1 MALRRM
7 VLRDFVIVHELEL
20 ELQGGYTALTGET
33 GAGKSIL
40 IDALQLVT
48 GARAEVG
55 LIREGAQRTEI
66 SAEFDNTPLLDALLA
81 EHGFAADDALLL
93 RRSVD
98 QGGKSRAWVN
108 GSPATAQQLRA
119 VGELLLDIHGQHAWQ
134 SLTRAAA
141 VRELLDA
148 YARVSTVALSG
159 HWQRWQEARRQ
170 HAEALAAQS
179 NLQDRRDKLLWQIG
193 EVDKLQPQ
201 PDEWD
206 SLNTEHARLSNGQA
220 LLDAAQ
226 GALDALDGDD
236 GGALRRLAAACAAVE
251 PQQDIESRFAEPV
264 QMLNA
269 ALAQTEETV
278 RSLRAYLRH
287 VDLDPARLQELDT
300 RMALWVSLARR
311 YKQTPAQ
318 LCATWQQWKQELAQ
332 LDAASDLDALQ
343 AQVDAAAAA
352 YETEARKVSKA
363 RAKAAPLLAQS
374 ITSAM
379 QELGMRG
386 GQFVVALERAAQPME
401 SGWEEVQFLVAG
413 HAGSTPRPVGKV
425 ASGGELSRIAL
436 AIAVSTST
444 LGSAPTLVFDEVDS
458 GIGGAVAHTVGRLMQ
473 TLGGDRQVLAVT
485 HLPQVA
491 ACANQ
496 HLVVAKSTHGN
507 QVHSSVTPVEDDA
520 RVQEIARMLGGE
532 TLTPTTLAHAR
543 EMLRGTATEQ

>member
-81 EHGFAADDALLL
+81 EQGFAADDALLL

-98 QGGKSRAWVN
+98 QAGKSRAWVN

-148 YARVSTVALSG
+148 YARVSTAALSG

-496 HLVVAKSTHGN
+496 HLVVAKNTHGN
-507 QVHSSVTPVEDDA
+507 LVHSSVTPVEDDA

>member
-81 EHGFAADDALLL
+81 EQGFAADDALLL

-98 QGGKSRAWVN
+98 QAGKSRAWVN

-148 YARVSTVALSG
+148 YARVSTAALSG

-251 PQQDIESRFAEPV
+251 PQQDVESRFAEPV

-318 LCATWQQWKQELAQ
+318 LCATWQQWKHELAQ

-343 AQVDAAAAA
+343 AQIDAAAAA
-352 YETEARKVSKA
+352 YEAEARKVSKA
-363 RAKAAPLLAQS
+363 RSKAAPLLAQS
-374 ITSAM
+374 ITNAM

-496 HLVVAKSTHGN
+496 HLVVAKSTHRN

>member
-81 EHGFAADDALLL
+81 EQGFAADDALLL

-98 QGGKSRAWVN
+98 QAGKSRAWVN

-148 YARVSTVALSG
+148 YARVSTAALSG

-170 HAEALAAQS
+170 HSEALAAQS

-251 PQQDIESRFAEPV
+251 PQQDI
-264 QMLNA
+264 
-269 ALAQTEETV
+269 
-278 RSLRAYLRH
+278 
-287 VDLDPARLQELDT
+287 
-300 RMALWVSLARR
+300 
-311 YKQTPAQ
+311 
-318 LCATWQQWKQELAQ
+318 
-332 LDAASDLDALQ
+332 
-343 AQVDAAAAA
+343 
-352 YETEARKVSKA
+352 
-363 RAKAAPLLAQS
+363 
-374 ITSAM
+374 
-379 QELGMRG
+379 
-386 GQFVVALERAAQPME
+386 
-401 SGWEEVQFLVAG
+401 
-413 HAGSTPRPVGKV
+413 
-425 ASGGELSRIAL
+425 
-436 AIAVSTST
+436 
-444 LGSAPTLVFDEVDS
+444 
-458 GIGGAVAHTVGRLMQ
+458 
-473 TLGGDRQVLAVT
+473 
-485 HLPQVA
+485 
-491 ACANQ
+491 
-496 HLVVAKSTHGN
+496 
-507 QVHSSVTPVEDDA
+507 
-520 RVQEIARMLGGE
+520 
-532 TLTPTTLAHAR
+532 
-543 EMLRGTATEQ
+543 

>member
-7 VLRDFVIVHELEL
+7 VLRDFVIVQELEL
-20 ELQGGYTALTGET
+20 ELHSGYTALTGET

-48 GARAEVG
+48 GARADVG
-55 LIREGAQRTEI
+55 LIREGAQRTEV
-66 SAEFDNTPLLDALLA
+66 SAEFENTAAVNALLA
-81 EHGFAADDALLL
+81 EQGFAADDSLLL

-98 QGGKSRAWVN
+98 LTGKSRAWVN

-141 VRELLDA
+141 VRALLDA
-148 YARVSTVALSG
+148 YAQISTTPLSR
-159 HWQRWQEARRQ
+159 HWHTWQAARNQ
-170 HAEALAAQS
+170 HADALAAQS
-179 NLQDRRDKLLWQIG
+179 NLQDQRDKLLWQIS

-201 PDEWD
+201 ADEWD
-206 SLNTEHARLSNGQA
+206 DLNTEHGRLSNGQA

-226 GALDALDGDD
+226 SALDALDGDEGGD
-236 GGALRRLAAACAAVE
+236 GGALGRLNTACAAVE
-251 PQQDIESRFAEPV
+251 PQQGIESRFAEPA

-269 ALAQTEETV
+269 ALAQTEEAV
-278 RSLRAYLRH
+278 RTLRAYLRR

-318 LCATWQQWKQELAQ
+318 LFATWQQWKQQLAQ
-332 LDAASDLDALQ
+332 LEAASDLDALQ
-343 AQVDAAAAA
+343 ATVDAAGAAFEA
-352 YETEARKVSKA
+352 EARKVSKA
-363 RAKAAPLLAQS
+363 RAKAAPLLAQA

-379 QELGMRG
+379 QDLGMGG
-386 GQFVVALERAAQPME
+386 GQFVVALERAAQAME

-413 HAGSTPRPVGKV
+413 HAGSTPRAVGKV

-436 AIAVSTST
+436 AIAVTTSQ

-473 TLGGDRQVLAVT
+473 KLGADRQVLAVT

-496 HLVVAKSTHGN
+496 HLVVAKNTDGQHA
-507 QVHSSVTPVEDDA
+507 HSSVTPVEDDA

-532 TLTPTTLAHAR
+532 KQTPTTLAHAR
-543 EMLRGTATEQ
+543 EMLRGTA

>member
-81 EHGFAADDALLL
+81 EQGFAADDALLL

-98 QGGKSRAWVN
+98 QAGKSRAWVN

-148 YARVSTVALSG
+148 YARVSTAALSG

-170 HAEALAAQS
+170 QAEALAAQS

-363 RAKAAPLLAQS
+363 RSKAAPLLAQS

>member
-98 QGGKSRAWVN
+98 QAGKSRAWVN

-148 YARVSTVALSG
+148 YARVSTAALSG

-343 AQVDAAAAA
+343 AQVDVAAAA

>member
-7 VLRDFVIVHELEL
+7 VLRDFVIVQELEL
-20 ELQGGYTALTGET
+20 ELHSGYTALTGET

-48 GARAEVG
+48 GARADVG
-55 LIREGAQRTEI
+55 LIREGAQRTEV
-66 SAEFDNTPLLDALLA
+66 SAEFENTAAVDALLA
-81 EHGFAADDALLL
+81 EQGFAADDSLLL

-98 QGGKSRAWVN
+98 LAGKSRAWVN

-141 VRELLDA
+141 VRALLDA
-148 YARVSTVALSG
+148 YAQVSTTTLSR
-159 HWQRWQEARRQ
+159 HWHIWQAARSA
-170 HAEALAAQS
+170 HAGALAAQS
-179 NLQDRRDKLLWQIG
+179 NLQDQRDKLQWQIS

-201 PDEWD
+201 ADEWD
-206 SLNTEHARLSNGQA
+206 SLNTEHGRLSNGQT

-226 GALDALDGDD
+226 SALDALDGDD
-236 GGALRRLAAACAAVE
+236 GGALGRLNTACAAVE
-251 PQQDIESRFAEPV
+251 PQQGIESRFAEPA

-278 RSLRAYLRH
+278 RTLRAYLRH

-311 YKQTPAQ
+311 YKQTPVQ
-318 LCATWQQWKQELAQ
+318 LFATWQQWKQQLAQ
-332 LDAASDLDALQ
+332 LEAASDLDALQ
-343 AQVDAAAAA
+343 AAVDAAGTAF
-352 YETEARKVSKA
+352 ETEARTVSKA
-363 RAKAAPLLAQS
+363 RAKAAPLLAQA

-379 QELGMRG
+379 QDLGMGG
-386 GQFVVALERAAQPME
+386 GQFVVGLERAAHAME

-436 AIAVSTST
+436 AIAVTTSQ

-473 TLGGDRQVLAVT
+473 KLGVDRQVLAVT

-496 HLVVAKSTHGN
+496 HLVVAKNTDGQHA
-507 QVHSSVTPVEDDA
+507 HSRVTPVVDDA
-520 RVQEIARMLGGE
+520 RVLEIARMLGGE
-532 TLTPTTLAHAR
+532 KQTPTTLAHAR
-543 EMLRGTATEQ
+543 EMLRGTA

>member
-1 MALRRM
+1 
-7 VLRDFVIVHELEL
+7 
-20 ELQGGYTALTGET
+20 
-33 GAGKSIL
+33 
-40 IDALQLVT
+40 
-48 GARAEVG
+48 
-55 LIREGAQRTEI
+55 
-66 SAEFDNTPLLDALLA
+66 
-81 EHGFAADDALLL
+81 
-93 RRSVD
+93 
-98 QGGKSRAWVN
+98 
-108 GSPATAQQLRA
+108 
-119 VGELLLDIHGQHAWQ
+119 
-134 SLTRAAA
+134 
-141 VRELLDA
+141 
-148 YARVSTVALSG
+148 
-159 HWQRWQEARRQ
+159 
-170 HAEALAAQS
+170 
-179 NLQDRRDKLLWQIG
+179 
-193 EVDKLQPQ
+193 
-201 PDEWD
+201 
-206 SLNTEHARLSNGQA
+206 LSNGQA

-332 LDAASDLDALQ
+332 LDAASDLDTLQ

-363 RAKAAPLLAQS
+363 RSKAAPLLAQS
-374 ITSAM
+374 ITNAM

-496 HLVVAKSTHGN
+496 HLVVAKSTHRN

>member
-98 QGGKSRAWVN
+98 QAGKSRAWVN

-148 YARVSTVALSG
+148 YARVSTAALSG

-318 LCATWQQWKQELAQ
+318 LCATWQQWKHELAQ

-343 AQVDAAAAA
+343 AQVVAAAAA

-363 RAKAAPLLAQS
+363 RSKAAPLLAQS
-374 ITSAM
+374 ITNAM